1 MRYREFEPMNYY
13 QVDGGGLGDFAYQPD
28 PLQSS
33 DELLKLV
40 AQISPNPVAPSVAA
54 PAPAAPVSIEELIAS
69 SSPSE
74 FAGVQGTGGFPY
86 GVSDTP
92 GLHGL
97 PEAQRIALNDA
108 ENQARIAQK
117 AAIRQKMDE
126 LGATMFVSGMGYAPE
141 GEFGGFTGAPVAA
154 PVAPPEI
161 PQAFNPR
168 IIEDDFDMIR
178 RLQEARETAPTALV
192 PETPPVFKP
201 EIIEDDFNILRR
213 LQEARETAPAT
224 PDAPPAGLPQLISQ
238 DEGLRPRMP
247 ESEIAPAAPLS
258 EARISDDTGLI
269 PRAAAGLP
277 ALPAAQQTSAID
289 KMTQQILG
297 QGTTSK
303 WTGTG
308 FGSAE
313 ANARGMAEQLAKY
326 GLTDIS
332 QFGTKIVDVPES
344 RIFVDDEF
352 GGSEQVTPASQRRIY
367 YNKATGQEIMPD
379 YARAGD
385 NIWSGTYAGQG
396 STGFGVD
403 FDEEGNPYF
412 YTQYGGSTSDW
423 TNTVRPALQL
433 LANTVGMVTPL
444 APYIAAANAA
454 NAAKKGDW
462 KTAILSALPAAGQIA
477 GSLGASAQTVS
488 ALQTANQAARVLNA
502 LDKGDLLGAA
512 LGGANLAGV
521 SDIAGIDLKD
531 VTKAVN
537 IAKAIESGNPLAI
550 MQAGAALA
558 GGTGTAE
565 KEPPDQGTGGDLGYY
580 PGQGE
585 EDSGDDY
592 QDELLRQIGI
602 DPKTTGEV
610 ATPTNQEI
618 LEAIGY
624 TPVQSEPDLTP
635 EEVQRILTQPV
646 NEDIQPYKDEM
657 DRYAEYLM
665 RTQTDELG
673 NVIEPTPPEYGV
685 QDIPITPENFQS
697 FDENLVKMLEEGR
710 LPSQFVKNDDG
721 TYTMTS
727 DDGSTITIDKDGNV
741 LDVLAAPEDTD
752 FHQVIVDKRLRK
764 DPLELITS
772 DEDALV
778 TPTPI
783 SIPKVVEEKPTPK
796 KATPKTSGKVTG
808 KTSAKQTPDLPAL
821 LALLSGQGQGPIPL
835 VVPEN
840 RADIKLMEDIYGTS
854 LSAPSTG
861 KETNRANELARLLR
875 S

>member
-1 MRYREFEPMNYY
+1 MAKDMQYRAFEPMNYY
-13 QVDGGGLGDFAYQPD
+13 QVDGDGLDDFAYQPG

-33 DELLKLV
+33 NDLLNLL
-40 AQISPNPVAPSVAA
+40 AQISPNPVGPSVAA
-54 PAPAAPVSIEELIAS
+54 PAPAPAAPVSVEELIAFG
-69 SSPSE
+69 SPSE

-126 LGATMFVSGMGYAPE
+126 LGANMFVSGMGYAPE
-141 GEFGGFTGAPVAA
+141 GEFGGFTSA
-154 PVAPPEI
+154 PVAPPVAP
-161 PQAFNPR
+161 PQ
-168 IIEDDFDMIR
+168 
-178 RLQEARETAPTALV
+178 
-192 PETPPVFKP
+192 VFSQP
-201 EIIEDDFNILRR
+201 DDFNMLRR
-213 LQEARETAPAT
+213 MQEFRETVPV
-224 PDAPPAGLPQLISQ
+224 APPQQFSDDSGLIPKFSQFYDEVAPRVPPTGLPQLISQ

-247 ESEIAPAAPLS
+247 ESEITTAAPLS
-258 EARISDDTGLI
+258 EARISDDAGLI
-269 PRAAAGLP
+269 PRVATRVAKGLP

-332 QFGTKIVDVPES
+332 QFGTKIVDVPERREVATGGDES
-344 RIFVDDEF
+344 GGYEYEVIHPAHQKRIF
-352 GGSEQVTPASQRRIY
+352 
-367 YNKATGQEIMPD
+367 YNKATGQEINPD
-379 YARAGD
+379 YSRSGG
-385 NIWSGTYAGQG
+385 NIWSGTFAGKG
-396 STGFGVD
+396 STGFGVE
-403 FDEEGNPYF
+403 FDEAGNPYF

-423 TNTVRPALQL
+423 TQTVRPALQF

-444 APYIAAANAA
+444 APYIAAANAL

-462 KTAILSALPAAGQIA
+462 EAAILSALPAAGQIA

-512 LGGANLAGV
+512 LGGANLAGI
-521 SDIAGIDLKD
+521 SNIAGIDLKD

-550 MQAGAALA
+550 MQAGTALA

-585 EDSGDDY
+585 EDGGDDY

-610 ATPTNQEI
+610 ATPTNREI
-618 LEAIGY
+618 LDSIGY
-624 TPVQSEPDLTP
+624 TPVQSESELTP
-635 EEVQRILTQPV
+635 EEVRRILTQPV

-657 DRYAEYLM
+657 DRYVEYLM
-665 RTQTDELG
+665 RTQTDEVG
-673 NVIEPTPPEYGV
+673 NVIEPTSPEYNV
-685 QDIPITPENFQS
+685 QNIPITPENFQS

-741 LDVLAAPEDTD
+741 LDVFAAPEDTD
-752 FHQVIVDKRLRK
+752 FHQVIVGERLRK

-772 DEDALV
+772 DDDARIE
-778 TPTPI
+778 PTPI

-796 KATPKTSGKVTG
+796 KPTPKTSSKVTG
-808 KTSAKQTPDLPAL
+808 KTSAKQTPDLSAL
-821 LALLSGQGQGPIPL
+821 LALLGGQGQGPIPL

-840 RADIKLMEDIYGTS
+840 RADIELMEDIYGTS

-861 KETNRANELARLLR
+861 NANERAEELARLLR